1 MHGLHG
7 LHAPYVPGTLHKNV
21 SSPVVSITAVERQ
34 IDIRSGWPPSPPGTD
49 STSNTTVRKTVTES
63 MDQRTDMGRRSL
75 MTGGLAA
82 AATAVLASPAEAAQQ
97 DAHAAGATVASSVPE
112 GELLGYSLPLSARG
126 TANIVSAPPW
136 HYAGDVVGVEFW
148 TSPEAAEAALP
159 AGLTADPATPG
170 HGYALFI
177 DWQFSGSQK
186 EYLDPVRSLYS
197 EFLVL
202 LDAHWQETPV
212 AWCPFIYVD
221 NDAALARGWFQ
232 GFPKKIGSIRQT
244 RAFAVSGPAA
254 PVVGPGGK
262 FAASMSAA
270 GRRLAEA
277 TVTLEK
283 PSSTLPALSRSIV
296 NLRHFP
302 RLSAGQYDNPS
313 VHELTMSVLDNP
325 LVANTWTGEGAL
337 AFLPAPGE
345 ELADLKI
352 ERTGVGFRGSLSY
365 TVTDLKIL
373 TGPDAATG

>member
-1 MHGLHG
+1 M
-7 LHAPYVPGTLHKNV
+7 AERNERRSNV
-21 SSPVVSITAVERQ
+21 A
-34 IDIRSGWPPSPPGTD
+34 
-49 STSNTTVRKTVTES
+49 
-63 MDQRTDMGRRSL
+63 RRSL

-82 AATAVLASPAEAAQQ
+82 AATNVLAAPAKASQEVRT
-97 DAHAAGATVASSVPE
+97 AGADSVSDVPQ

-148 TSPEAAEAALP
+148 TTPDAAEAALP
-159 AGLTADPATPG
+159 AGLTADPATLG

-177 DWQFSGSQK
+177 DWQFSGPNE

-202 LDAHWQETPV
+202 LDARWQETPV

-232 GFPKKIGSIRQT
+232 GFPKKMGSIHQT

-254 PVVGPGGK
+254 PTVGPGGK
-262 FAASMSAA
+262 FAAAMSAA

-283 PSSTLPALSRSIV
+283 PSSTLPALSRPIV

-302 RLSAGQYDNPS
+302 RLRKGQYDNPS

-325 LVANTWTGEGAL
+325 LVANTWIGDGAL
-337 AFLPAPGE
+337 EFIHAPGE
-345 ELADLKI
+345 ELADLRI
-352 ERTGVGFRGSLSY
+352 DRTGVGFRGSLSY
-365 TVTDLKIL
+365 TVTDLRIL
-373 TGPDAATG
+373 TGPDAATS